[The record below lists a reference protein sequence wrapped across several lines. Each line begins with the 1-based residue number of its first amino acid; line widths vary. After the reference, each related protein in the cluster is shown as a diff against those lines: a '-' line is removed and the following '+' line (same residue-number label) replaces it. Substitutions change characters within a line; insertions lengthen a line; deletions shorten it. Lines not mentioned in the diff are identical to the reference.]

1 MEEKIT
7 ILYVDD
13 EFINLQVFIAVLKK
27 KFNIITASS
36 GMEALEI
43 LENNNKIKI
52 VISDMQMPEMNGM
65 EFINHARKKNYEV
78 IYFIF
83 TGFEISDEI
92 TEALKNKIIK
102 NYFRKPIDKDVIEKS
117 LLKEIDKLVN

>member
-1 MEEKIT
+1 
-7 ILYVDD
+7 
-13 EFINLQVFIAVLKK
+13 
-27 KFNIITASS
+27 
-36 GMEALEI
+36 MEALEI